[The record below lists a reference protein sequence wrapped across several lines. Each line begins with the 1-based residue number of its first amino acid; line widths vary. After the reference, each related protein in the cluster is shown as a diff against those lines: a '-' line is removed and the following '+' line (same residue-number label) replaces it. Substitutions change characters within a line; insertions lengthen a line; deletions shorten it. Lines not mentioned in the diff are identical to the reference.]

1 MFNSNGPSLA
11 DIAAVTGN
19 RNNDGFGDG
28 NGWWILIILFAI
40 FGGWG
45 NNGYSNN
52 GRSDD
57 GGSSRSVY
65 EGYVLQN
72 DFSQLERKADQIAN
86 GICDSTYALNNTMQN
101 GFANLNQALSSQ
113 GYETRDAING
123 VSAQIATCC
132 CEIKTG
138 MMENR
143 YLEAQNFANLN
154 NTLCGM
160 GRDIIENQNNNY
172 RALHDELVADR
183 MEAKNARIAELQLQN
198 QQLMF
203 AASQQAQ
210 NNYLVSTL
218 RPSPIPSYQV
228 QNPYCCQSNVNTYTG
243 CNNCCGQ

>member
-19 RNNDGFGDG
+19 RNNDGFGEG

-45 NNGYSNN
+45 NNYGNN
-52 GRSDD
+52 RGND
-57 GGSSRSVY
+57 GGGTRSVY

-72 DFSQLERKADQIAN
+72 DFSQLERKADNIQN
-86 GICDSTYALNNTMQN
+86 GICDSTYALNNTIQN
-101 GFANLNQALSSQ
+101 GLANLNLALSNQ
-113 GYETRDAING
+113 GYETRSAING
-123 VSAQIATCC
+123 IGSQLASCC

-143 YLEAQNFANLN
+143 YIDAQNFANLN
-154 NTLCGM
+154 NTLCGI
-160 GRDIIENQNNNY
+160 GRDIVENQNNNY

-183 MEAKNARIAELQLQN
+183 IEAKNAQIAELQLKN
-198 QQLMF
+198 QQLSF

-210 NNYLVSTL
+210 NNYLVSAL
-218 RPSPIPSYQV
+218 RPSPIPSYTV
-228 QNPYCCQSNVNTYTG
+228 QNPYCCPSNINTYAC
-243 CNNCCGQ
+243 CNGCGQ

>member
-1 MFNSNGPSLA
+1 MFSSNGPSLA

-45 NNGYSNN
+45 NNGYANN
-52 GRSDD
+52 RGNDD

-72 DFSQLERKADQIAN
+72 DFSQLERKADAIQN

-101 GFANLNQALSSQ
+101 GFANLNLALSNQ
-113 GYETRDAING
+113 GYETRNAING
-123 VSAQIATCC
+123 VSSQLASCC

-143 YLEAQNFANLN
+143 YIEAQSFANLN
-154 NTLCGM
+154 NTLCGL

-183 MEAKNARIAELQLQN
+183 IEAKNAQIAELQLKN
-198 QQLMF
+198 QQLTF

-210 NNYLVSTL
+210 NNYLVATL

-228 QNPYCCQSNVNTYTG
+228 QNPYCCTSNVNTYTG
-243 CNNCCGQ
+243 CNGCEQ